1 LTGDWPE
8 FNVKMPRI
16 LSFTGIL
23 TDESGNKI
31 HEDNHFRL
39 PVFTRHDGT
48 IGRVVIMNS
57 HIHGISERKCIE
69 SGIPIIDLLDII
81 INRIKTYSP
90 IIVGHNVEYDLSMI
104 VVELVNELANISEK
118 TADKNHVIDHFSQ
131 KINTYCTMEM
141 GKSVCCIPYSS
152 GKTVKSPIK
161 KRGALQDV
169 MKNIIDIDNKSEIA
183 AIPSPKYKA
192 PKL

>member
-8 FNVKMPRI
+8 FNTKMPRI

-23 TDESGNKI
+23 TDELGNKI

-39 PVFTRHDGT
+39 PVFKRYNGS
-48 IGRVVIMNS
+48 IGRIVIMNS
-57 HIHGISERKCIE
+57 HIHGITERKCIE

-104 VVELVNELANISEK
+104 VVELVNEFANISEK
-118 TADKNHVIDHFSQ
+118 TEDKNHVIDHFSR

-152 GKTVKSPIK
+152 AKTVKSSIK
-161 KRGALQDV
+161 KTGRLQDV
-169 MKNIIDIDNKSEIA
+169 MKDIIDTDNRSEMA
-183 AIPSPKYKA
+183 AIPLLKYKA